1 MRDTLKIIILLV
13 GFICKAQ
20 DVNEIKIDTV
30 YNNLLNRTPKNFKV
44 DEISK
49 PNNRFFTLDLNS
61 IGRLESIY
69 QFQNEFKLNEAEINW
84 LNKQIDQIALAFYL
98 EGNPILIRK
107 VGGYDGCPNENVYT
121 ETIKRKKVT
130 ILNFCFTCSGAGK
143 LDKFIQ
149 IFNNRTNSLLK

>member
-1 MRDTLKIIILLV
+1 MKIVLLLI

-20 DVNEIKIDTV
+20 DISEIKIDTV
-30 YNNLLNRTPKNFKV
+30 YNNLYSRIPKNFKI

-61 IGRLESIY
+61 IGGLSSVY
-69 QFQNEFKLNEAEINW
+69 QFQEEFKFNAVEIEW

-107 VGGYDGCPNENVYT
+107 VGGYEGCPDKNVYT
-121 ETIKRKKVT
+121 ETIKEKKVT
-130 ILNFCFTCSGAGK
+130 ILNFCFTCSGAGR
-143 LDKFIQ
+143 LEQFIQ
-149 IFNNRTNSLLK
+149 IFNNRTNSLLNRF

>member
-1 MRDTLKIIILLV
+1 MRSVLKIVFLLI

-49 PNNRFFTLDLNS
+49 PNNRFFNLDLNS
-61 IGRLESIY
+61 IMGLETIY
-69 QFQNEFKLNEAEINW
+69 QFQDNLKLNEAEINW

-98 EGNPILIRK
+98 EGNPILIKK
-107 VGGYDGCPNENVYT
+107 VGGVDGCPDENVYT

-143 LDKFIQ
+143 LDEFIN

>member
-1 MRDTLKIIILLV
+1 MRNTIKIIFLLI

-20 DVNEIKIDTV
+20 NADEAKIDTV
-30 YNNLLNRTPKNFKV
+30 YNNLYSRTPKNFKV

-61 IGRLESIY
+61 IGGLRSVY
-69 QFQNEFKLNEAEINW
+69 QFQDDLKFNGTEINW

-98 EGNPILIRK
+98 EGKPILIRK
-107 VGGYDGCPNENVYT
+107 VGGYDGCPDVNVYT

-143 LDKFIQ
+143 LDEFIQ